1 MSMAHGLPF
10 SCSMKTKC
18 PSCPL
23 EHQSPSVFRTLRR
36 AGRFWRKSDGRWISR
51 FCCLTCKKTFSRAT
65 LSENYRQKKRHK
77 NEPVRRLLAG
87 GVSLRETARIL
98 NLNRKT
104 VARKMLVLA
113 QQAEKELQASN
124 ASHVQALEVEFDEL
138 ETFEHTKCKPLSVPL
153 MVEYK
158 TRRILGFEVASMPAK
173 GKLARISRKKYG
185 YRKDERPQKRRHLLE
200 KMTAFVSRSFDPFGF
215 SSCVSGR
222 DKIKVPAC
230 DPSPNPWRTRCDNR
244 ARGTQEIKV
253 GSDF

>member
-1 MSMAHGLPF
+1 MARGLPCP
-10 SCSMKTKC
+10 CSMKTKC

-23 EHQSPSVFRTLRR
+23 EHQPPSAIRTLRR

-113 QQAEKELQASN
+113 QQAETELQASN
-124 ASHVQALEVEFDEL
+124 ASHEQALEVEFDEL

-200 KMTAFVSRSFDPFGF
+200 KMT
-215 SSCVSGR
+215 
-222 DKIKVPAC
+222 
-230 DPSPNPWRTRCDNR
+230 PS
-244 ARGTQEIKV
+244 
-253 GSDF
+253 